1 MFLIARA
8 ITYTTLFVGIVLVFL
23 PLELLNASQIDWPAS
38 IGASQAAW
46 IFLAGAG
53 AALTLWCM
61 LTLVFVGQGTPAP
74 FDPLRQL
81 VVSGPY
87 RYSRNPMYIGAG
99 IMVFGAALF
108 YQSLALFSYGI
119 ALSLMAYLFVV
130 GYEEPTLRNTFR
142 HGYPDYYREVRRWV
156 GRRQKRGVER
166 SER

>member
-1 MFLIARA
+1 
-8 ITYTTLFVGIVLVFL
+8 
-23 PLELLNASQIDWPAS
+23 
-38 IGASQAAW
+38 
-46 IFLAGAG
+46 
-53 AALTLWCM
+53 M

-74 FDPLRQL
+74 FDPPRQL

-142 HGYPDYYREVRRWV
+142 HGYPDYCREVRRWV

>member
-8 ITYTTLFVGIVLVFL
+8 ITDTTLFVGIVLVFL
-23 PLELLNASQIDWPAS
+23 PLEFLNASQIDWPAS

-46 IFLAGAG
+46 IFLAGAGAG

-74 FDPLRQL
+74 FDPPRQL

-119 ALSLMAYLFVV
+119 ALSRTSASV
-130 GYEEPTLRNTFR
+130 
-142 HGYPDYYREVRRWV
+142 
-156 GRRQKRGVER
+156 
-166 SER
+166 